1 MAKRAL
7 VIGSQVRG
15 LQGVD
20 FDVQQMAE
28 MLEGRG
34 FQVDRRTGKRASRDG
49 ILEGYRQLAERSG
62 AEDAAVVYYSGHG
75 ILTRNQTPAQGQPP
89 WMQGIVP
96 TDFDDSTTADYRGIT
111 SWELSLNL
119 ERLTRK
125 TTNVTVLLDCCH
137 SARLSRDGEARR
149 ATVRALERPTWANFG
164 EHLAALRRLYAE
176 LGERPGALS
185 SSWSN
190 PHAVRLV
197 ACGHNESAHEYQTEG
212 GVFHGAFTEALL
224 HYLRTLDAQT
234 SSWAD
239 LVRAVRE
246 RVQRLFPSQRPDVEG
261 PQRRRPFSLET
272 QENNGSAALVT
283 DRRGQHQLRAGRLA
297 GVSVGDVYSVMP
309 VGSAGI
315 EADREIARAMVLA
328 VSASSSE
335 VVVKEW
341 HNQHTAIPRDAI
353 ALPRERAAPRRP
365 VTLIAPAPAR
375 AELEEALSS
384 TRALRLAQEEDGD
397 TALATLR
404 LDGAHLTVE
413 DSNGPLGPPFRFP
426 QQLKQAMRMLGDLG
440 VAHGL
445 RALEGEHGISEKREL
460 TIELGKVEGSEIRT
474 LPARGASVM
483 PGEMICVRVCNRSF
497 RNLHV
502 HFFNLGVC
510 GQVTMLSGFA
520 PSGVVLKRDE
530 FHVLGEHLANGEM
543 EGLTVSFPA
552 GISDTSRPLLDEIL
566 VIVTSN
572 PANLSALETPEPDAE
587 RVITRNASSPLQQM
601 LAQLQDGLPR
611 DVAFRKSDDFLL
623 KRLPFFIDARTPA
636 ERAAHSAKDASSA
649 ADDEPTRPSGSR

>member
-20 FDVQQMAE
+20 FDVQQMTE
-28 MLEGRG
+28 MLEARG

-49 ILEGYRQLAERSG
+49 ILEGYRELAERS
-62 AEDAAVVYYSGHG
+62 AAQDAAVIYYSGHG
-75 ILTRNQTPAQGQPP
+75 LLTRNQTPAQGQPP

-96 TDFDDSTTADYRGIT
+96 TDFDDSTHTDYRGIT

-125 TTNVTVLLDCCH
+125 TSNVTVLLDCCH
-137 SARLSRDGEARR
+137 SARLSRDGEERR

-164 EHLAALRRLYAE
+164 EHLAALRRLYAD
-176 LGERPGALS
+176 LGELPGALS

-197 ACGHNESAHEYQTEG
+197 ACGHNESAHEYQTDG
-212 GVFHGAFTEALL
+212 GVFRGAFTEALL
-224 HYLRTLDAQT
+224 HYLRTLDEET
-234 SSWAD
+234 LSWAD
-239 LVRAVRE
+239 LGRAVRE

-272 QENNGSAALVT
+272 QEDNGSAAVVT
-283 DRRGQHQLRAGRLA
+283 DRRGQYHLRAGRLA
-297 GVSVGDVYSVMP
+297 AVSVGDVYSVMP

-328 VSASSSE
+328 VSASSAE
-335 VVVKEW
+335 IVIKEW
-341 HNQHTAIPRDAI
+341 LNQHTAIPKDAI
-353 ALPRERAAPRRP
+353 ALPRERAAARRP
-365 VTLIAPAPAR
+365 VTLIAPEPAR
-375 AELEEALSS
+375 AELAQALAS
-384 TRALRLAQEEDGD
+384 TRSLRLAQEEEGD

-404 LDGAHLTVE
+404 LDGEQLTVE
-413 DSNGPLGPPFRFP
+413 DSNGPLAPPFRFP
-426 QQLKQAMRMLGDLG
+426 QQLKQAVRMLGDLS
-440 VAHGL
+440 VAQGL

-474 LPARGASVM
+474 LPARGAALL
-483 PGEMICVRVCNRSF
+483 PGEVLCVRVCNRSF

-502 HFFNLGVC
+502 HFFNLGVR
-510 GQVTMLSGFA
+510 GQVTMLSNFA

-530 FHVLGEHLANGEM
+530 FHVLGEHFGSGEI
-543 EGLTVSFPA
+543 EGLTVSFPG
-552 GISDTSRPLLDEIL
+552 GISDTSRPLLDEIFL
-566 VIVTSN
+566 IVTSS
-572 PANLSALETPEPDAE
+572 PVNLSALQTPDPDSAQ
-587 RVITRNASSPLQQM
+587 VVTRDASSPLQQM

-636 ERAAHSAKDASSA
+636 ERAASEK
-649 ADDEPTRPSGSR
+649 ERG

>member
-20 FDVQQMAE
+20 FDVQQMTE
-28 MLEGRG
+28 MLEARG

-49 ILEGYRQLAERSG
+49 ILEGYRELAERS
-62 AEDAAVVYYSGHG
+62 AAQDAAVIYYSGHG
-75 ILTRNQTPAQGQPP
+75 LLTRNQTPAQGQPP

-96 TDFDDSTTADYRGIT
+96 TDFDDSTHTDYRGIT

-125 TTNVTVLLDCCH
+125 TSNVTVLLDCCH
-137 SARLSRDGEARR
+137 SARLSRDGEERR

-164 EHLAALRRLYAE
+164 EHLAALRRLYAD
-176 LGERPGALS
+176 LGELPGALS

-197 ACGHNESAHEYQTEG
+197 ACGHNESAHEYQTDG
-212 GVFHGAFTEALL
+212 GVFRGAFTEALL
-224 HYLRTLDAQT
+224 HYLRTLDEET
-234 SSWAD
+234 LSWAD
-239 LVRAVRE
+239 LGRAVRE

-272 QENNGSAALVT
+272 QEDNGSAAVVT
-283 DRRGQHQLRAGRLA
+283 DRRGQYHLRAGRLA
-297 GVSVGDVYSVMP
+297 AVSVGDVYSVMP

-328 VSASSSE
+328 VSASSAE
-335 VVVKEW
+335 IVIKEW
-341 HNQHTAIPRDAI
+341 LNQHTAIPKDAI
-353 ALPRERAAPRRP
+353 ALPRERAAARRP
-365 VTLIAPAPAR
+365 VTLIAPEPAR
-375 AELEEALSS
+375 AELSQALAS
-384 TRALRLAQEEDGD
+384 TRSLRLAQEEEGD

-404 LDGAHLTVE
+404 LDGEQLTVE
-413 DSNGPLGPPFRFP
+413 DSNGPLAPPFRFP
-426 QQLKQAMRMLGDLG
+426 QQLKQAVRMLGDLS
-440 VAHGL
+440 VAQGL

-474 LPARGASVM
+474 LPARGAALL
-483 PGEMICVRVCNRSF
+483 PGEVLCVRVCNRSF

-502 HFFNLGVC
+502 HFFNLGVR
-510 GQVTMLSGFA
+510 GQVTMLSNFA

-530 FHVLGEHLANGEM
+530 FHVLGEHFGSGEI
-543 EGLTVSFPA
+543 EGLTVSFPG
-552 GISDTSRPLLDEIL
+552 GISDTSRPLLDEIFL
-566 VIVTSN
+566 IVTSS
-572 PANLSALETPEPDAE
+572 PVNLSALQTPDPDSAQ
-587 RVITRNASSPLQQM
+587 VVTRDASSPLQQM

-636 ERAAHSAKDASSA
+636 ERAASEK
-649 ADDEPTRPSGSR
+649 ERG

>member
-1 MAKRAL
+1 MVKRAL

-20 FDVQQMAE
+20 FDVQQMTE

-49 ILEGYRQLAERSG
+49 ILEGYRELAERSTAG
-62 AEDAAVVYYSGHG
+62 DAAVIYYSGHG
-75 ILTRNQTPAQGQPP
+75 LLTRNEKPVHGQPP

-96 TDFDDSTTADYRGIT
+96 TDFDDSTNTDYRGIT

-149 ATVRALERPTWANFG
+149 ATARALERPTWTNFG
-164 EHLAALRRLYAE
+164 EHLAALRRLYAD
-176 LGERPGALS
+176 LGDQQRSLS

-197 ACGHNESAHEYQTEG
+197 ACGHNESAHEYQTEDG
-212 GVFHGAFTEALL
+212 GFRGAFTEALL
-224 HYLRTLDAQT
+224 HYLRTLDEQT
-234 SSWAD
+234 LSWGD
-239 LVRAVRE
+239 VGRAVRE

-261 PQRRRPFSLET
+261 PLRRRPFSLET
-272 QENNGSAALVT
+272 QEDNGSAALVT

-297 GVSVGDVYSVMP
+297 EVSVGDVYSVMP
-309 VGSAGI
+309 VGSASI
-315 EADREIARAMVLA
+315 EPEREIARARVVA

-335 VVVKEW
+335 VVIKEW

-353 ALPRERAAPRRP
+353 AIPRERAAPRRP
-365 VTLIAPAPAR
+365 VTLIAGEPDR
-375 AELEEALSS
+375 AALQQALAS
-384 TRALRLAQEEDGD
+384 TRSLRLAQEEEGD

-404 LDGAHLTVE
+404 LDGERLTVE
-413 DSNGPLGPPFRFP
+413 DAHGPLAPAFRYP
-426 QQLKQAMRMLGDLG
+426 QQLKQATRMLLDLS
-440 VAHGL
+440 VAQGL
-445 RALEGEHGISEKREL
+445 RALEGEHGVSEKREL

-474 LPARGASVM
+474 LPARGAALL
-483 PGEMICVRVCNRSF
+483 PGEALCVRVGNRSF
-497 RNLHV
+497 RNLHL
-502 HFFNLGVC
+502 HFFNLGVQ
-510 GQVTMLSGFA
+510 GQVTLLSNYA

-530 FHVLGEHLANGEM
+530 FHVLGEHFADGEM
-543 EGLTVSFPA
+543 VGLGVSFPG
-552 GISDTSRPLLDEIL
+552 GISDTSRPLLDEIFL
-566 VIVTSN
+566 IATSN
-572 PANLSALETPEPDAE
+572 PVNLSALQTPEPDTE
-587 RVITRNASSPLQQM
+587 QVITRDASSPLQQM

-636 ERAAHSAKDASSA
+636 ERAAAEAENTASDDAT
-649 ADDEPTRPSGSR
+649 TRTSGSR